1 MNQSLDSFDEMTLD
15 PPGRIVII
23 GGGPLGLEA
32 ALYGRFLGYE
42 VVLFEK
48 GEIGQSMLANA
59 DEPLPM
65 LPDRC
70 LSPLAISALKAQDGG
85 LVFPGTPTFPT
96 TIGQWIANG
105 LVRVASTDLLIDR
118 VTCHC
123 EVTAIGLVAEDA
135 DSSSM
140 PNNDAE
146 SDSDETYIDG
156 EVPLDFQLMLR
167 EVNGTRFVE
176 AEAVIFAIGAGAI
189 GAASIS
195 AASISAASIGAG
207 AIGSVLGYQDIIDSP
222 YRFRI
227 GECAT
232 GSAEE
237 NLHRGWREIVSIY
250 ARLGGRKTLDLYR
263 PFRS

>member
-1 MNQSLDSFDEMTLD
+1 MNQSDDSFDEMTLD
-15 PPGRIVII
+15 PPGRIAII

-42 VVLFEK
+42 VLLFEK
-48 GEIGQSMLANA
+48 GEIGQSMLAYA

-96 TIGQWIANG
+96 TVGQWIANG
-105 LVRVASTDLLIDR
+105 LVRVASTDLLTDR

-123 EVTAIGLVAEDA
+123 AVTAIGLVAEDA
-135 DSSSM
+135 DHSSLTV
-140 PNNDAE
+140 NDDE

-156 EVPLDFQLMLR
+156 EVPLDFKLSLR
-167 EVNGTRFVE
+167 EDNGTRLVE
-176 AEAVIFAIGAGAI
+176 AEAVIFAIGAG
-189 GAASIS
+189 S
-195 AASISAASIGAG
+195 
-207 AIGSVLGYQDIIDSP
+207 IGSVLGYQDIIDSP

-232 GSAEE
+232 ESAEE
-237 NLHRGWREIVSIY
+237 NLHRGWHEIVSIY
-250 ARLGGRKTLDLYR
+250 ARLGGRKALDLYR

>member
-1 MNQSLDSFDEMTLD
+1 MNQGDDSFDEMTLD
-15 PPGRIVII
+15 PPGRIAII
-23 GGGPLGLEA
+23 GGGSLGLEA

-42 VVLFEK
+42 VVLFEM

-59 DEPLPM
+59 DQPLPM

-70 LSPLAISALKAQDGG
+70 LSPLAINALKAQDGG

-96 TIGQWIANG
+96 TVGQWIANG
-105 LVRVASTDLLIDR
+105 LVRVASTDLLTDR

-123 EVTAIGLVAEDA
+123 AVTAIGLVAENA

-140 PNNDAE
+140 TDNDDE

-156 EVPLDFQLMLR
+156 EVPLDFQLTLR
-167 EVNGTRFVE
+167 EDNGTRFVE
-176 AEAVIFAIGAGAI
+176 AEAVIFAIGAESMGAESM
-189 GAASIS
+189 GAASMG
-195 AASISAASIGAG
+195 AAS
-207 AIGSVLGYQDIIDSP
+207 IGSVLGYQDIIDSP

-227 GECAT
+227 GEFAT
-232 GSAEE
+232 GSDEE

>member
-1 MNQSLDSFDEMTLD
+1 MNQSDDSFDEMTLD
-15 PPGRIVII
+15 PPGRIAII

-42 VVLFEK
+42 VLLFEK
-48 GEIGQSMLANA
+48 GEIGQSMLAYA

-96 TIGQWIANG
+96 TVGQWIANG
-105 LVRVASTDLLIDR
+105 LVRVASTDLLTDR

-123 EVTAIGLVAEDA
+123 AVTAIGLVAEDA
-135 DSSSM
+135 DHSSLTV
-140 PNNDAE
+140 NDDE

-156 EVPLDFQLMLR
+156 EVPLDFKLSLR
-167 EVNGTRFVE
+167 EDNGTRLVE
-176 AEAVIFAIGAGAI
+176 VEAVIFAIGAG
-189 GAASIS
+189 S
-195 AASISAASIGAG
+195 
-207 AIGSVLGYQDIIDSP
+207 IGSVLGYQDIIDSP
-222 YRFRI
+222 YQFRI

>member
-1 MNQSLDSFDEMTLD
+1 MNQSDDSFDEMTLD
-15 PPGRIVII
+15 PPGRIAII

-59 DEPLPM
+59 SQPLPM

-70 LSPLAISALKAQDGG
+70 LSPLAINALKAQDGG

-96 TIGQWIANG
+96 TVGQWIANG
-105 LVRVASTDLLIDR
+105 LVRVASTDLLTDR

-123 EVTAIGLVAEDA
+123 AVTAIGLVAEDA
-135 DSSSM
+135 NSLSM
-140 PNNDAE
+140 PNNDDE
-146 SDSDETYIDG
+146 SDSSETYIDG
-156 EVPLDFQLMLR
+156 EVPLDFQLTLR
-167 EVNGTRFVE
+167 EGTGTRFVE
-176 AEAVIFAIGAGAI
+176 AEAVIFAIGAE
-189 GAASIS
+189 
-195 AASISAASIGAG
+195 SIGARS
-207 AIGSVLGYQDIIDSP
+207 IGSVLGYQDIIDSP

-227 GECAT
+227 GDCAT

-237 NLHRGWREIVSIY
+237 ILHRGWREIVSIY

-263 PFRS
+263 PFRL